1 MQTNRFIG
9 YVLQMCLLLILPGTT
24 LRAAELR
31 ITVKDETGSP
41 VWARLEVRGS
51 DFQMFQPQGAIISD
65 PNYRQKFHGPDGYYG
80 GSFIAGGRVDLEL
93 PPGRYTVV
101 AEHGL
106 EYKRKETVVDVTADR
121 TASVAVQLLPWI
133 RMRDLGWYSGDM
145 HVHRSPEDAPSLSL
159 AEDLN
164 ISVDNTMFAK
174 WNYWQSKGVPP
185 VPIMRVSPDHFVTLM
200 NGEDER
206 GGGAWILHNLRAPLA
221 FGVDGDRVPPG
232 IDFVRAARAQRHS
245 ANDLF
250 PWFDVDKPTWWEV
263 PVMMALATPDSMGV
277 VFNHFQ
283 EYSTIAGEAWGRPRE
298 RDRFP
303 GPLGFTLYSLQLYYR
318 YLNLGFHVPPSAG
331 SASGILASP
340 VGYDR
345 MYVPVSGPLTV
356 DKWYAAVRAGKVL
369 VTNGPILFL
378 DAKPSRRDL
387 MVSFKAHARE
397 PIDRIEI
404 ISNGEVLRKIVPAR
418 DAKDFKGDILLNV
431 DNHSWIA
438 ARCFLKTSYT
448 VRFAQTSPIYLPG
461 KWDAS
466 ADARYF
472 VDWIDDLIALTN
484 ADSKH
489 FRNDSEKQAILTLYR
504 QARSF
509 YAAKSQPAPQ

>member
-1 MQTNRFIG
+1 
-9 YVLQMCLLLILPGTT
+9 MCLLLILAATT
-24 LRAAELR
+24 LRAVELR
-31 ITVKDETGSP
+31 ITVKDETGRP
-41 VWARLEVRGS
+41 VWARLEVRGP

-65 PNYRQKFHGPDGYYG
+65 PNYRQKVNGPDRYYG
-80 GSFIAGGRVDLEL
+80 GSFIADGQANLEL
-93 PPGRYTVV
+93 YPGRYTVV

-106 EYKRKETVVDVTADR
+106 EYERVERTVDVTTDR
-121 TASVAVQLLPWI
+121 PASVSVQLRPWI

-145 HVHRSPEDAPSLSL
+145 HVHRSPEEASSLAL

-164 ISVDNTMFAK
+164 ISAVITMFAK
-174 WNYWQSKGVPP
+174 SNYWQSKGGP
-185 VPIMRVSPDHFVTLM
+185 VEPVRRISPDHFVTLM

-206 GGGAWILHNLRAPLA
+206 GGGAWILHHLRAPIAL
-221 FGVDGDRVPPG
+221 GVDGDRVPPG
-232 IDFVRAARAQRHS
+232 IDFVREARAQKHS

-250 PWFDVDKPTWWEV
+250 PWFDIDKPIWWEV
-263 PVMMALATPDSMGV
+263 PVMMALAIPDSMGV

-283 EYSTIAGEAWGRPRE
+283 EYSTIDGEAWGRPR
-298 RDRFP
+298 DKDKFP

-369 VTNGPILFL
+369 VTNGPILFMETKASGHNL
-378 DAKPSRRDL
+378 K
-387 MVSFKAHARE
+387 VSIEAHARE

-404 ISNGEVLRKIVPAR
+404 IANGEILRKIAPAGNAR
-418 DAKDFKGDILLNV
+418 DFKGDIIL
-431 DNHSWIA
+431 DTRHHSWIA

-448 VRFAQTSPIYLPG
+448 IRFAHTSPIYLPG
-461 KWDAS
+461 KLDAS
-466 ADARYF
+466 EDARYF
-472 VDWIDDLIALTN
+472 ADWIDELIAQTKS
-484 ADSKH
+484 DSKH
-489 FRNDSEKQAILTLYR
+489 FRNDSEKQEILALYR
-504 QARSF
+504 QALSF
-509 YAAKSQPAPQ
+509 YAAKAQPALP

>member
-1 MQTNRFIG
+1 MNRFVS
-9 YVLQMCLLLILPGTT
+9 YVLPLCLLLLLACTT

-31 ITVKDETGSP
+31 ITVKDEMGRS

-51 DFQMFQPQGAIISD
+51 EFQMFQPQGAIISD
-65 PNYRQKFHGPDGYYG
+65 PNYRQKFHGPDRYYG
-80 GSFIAGGRVDLEL
+80 GSFIADGQANLEL

-106 EYKRKETVVDVTADR
+106 EYERKETVVDVTAGQP
-121 TASVAVQLLPWI
+121 ASVSVQLRPWI

-145 HVHRSPEDAPSLSL
+145 HVHRSPEEAPSLSL

-164 ISVDNTMFAK
+164 ISVVITMYGK

-185 VPIMRVSPDHFVTLM
+185 VPILQVSPDHFITLM

-206 GGGAWILHNLRAPLA
+206 GGGAWILDNLRAPLGL
-221 FGVDGDRVPPG
+221 GVDGDLVPPG
-232 IDFVRAARAQRHS
+232 IDFVREARAQKRS

-250 PWFDVDKPTWWEV
+250 PWFDIDKPTWWQV
-263 PVMMALATPDSMGV
+263 PVMMALATPDSIGI

-283 EYSTIAGEAWGRPRE
+283 EYSTIAGEAWGRPRDQDE
-298 RDRFP
+298 FP
-303 GPLGFTLYSLQLYYR
+303 GPRGFTQYALQLYYR

-331 SASGILASP
+331 SASGTLASP

-345 MYVPVSGPLTV
+345 IYAPVSGPLTV

-378 DAKPSRRDL
+378 DAEPSGPDL
-387 MVSFKAHARE
+387 RVSIEAHARE

-404 ISNGEVLRKIVPAR
+404 IANGEVLRKIVPAG
-418 DAKDFKGDILLNV
+418 DAKNFKDDILLNPG
-431 DNHSWIA
+431 NHSWIA
-438 ARCFLKTSYT
+438 ARCFLKTSDT
-448 VRFAQTSPIYLPG
+448 VRFAHTSPIYLPG

-466 ADARYF
+466 ADAQYF
-472 VDWIDDLIALTN
+472 VDWIDQLITRTSS
-484 ADSKH
+484 DSSH
-489 FRNDSEKQAILTLYR
+489 FRNDTEKQEIMTLYR
-504 QARSF
+504 QARNF
-509 YAAKSQPAPQ
+509 YAARARPARP